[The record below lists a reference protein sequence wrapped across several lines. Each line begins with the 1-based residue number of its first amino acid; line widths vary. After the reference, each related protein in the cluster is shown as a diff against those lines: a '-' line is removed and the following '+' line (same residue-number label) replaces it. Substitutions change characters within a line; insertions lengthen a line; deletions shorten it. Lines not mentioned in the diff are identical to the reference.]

1 MSNKELILKT
11 AINLFNELGTAKVT
25 TNLIAKE
32 AGISPGNLYYHFT
45 DKEHIIRE
53 VFNLMAA
60 DWDSLTTRFSDRNS
74 QFEDFLKEFVL
85 ANFELLWKYRFF
97 SREMVPLINVDQ
109 ELRERHIPVINEHFN
124 QQVAITRMA
133 EKAGILIFPD
143 PEFQAL
149 DALTISWIVANQ
161 YLIHLEGMGKVVEKA
176 DFDRGAQLIINFMRP
191 YLTRVRH
198 TIGNKEANSDNHI
211 IK

>member
-1 MSNKELILKT
+1 MSNKDLILQT
-11 AINLFNELGTAKVT
+11 AINLFNDLGTAKVT

-32 AGISPGNLYYHFT
+32 AGISPGNLYYHFA

-60 DWDSLTTRFSDRNS
+60 DWDSITARFTDRNRK
-74 QFEDFLKEFVL
+74 FENFLKEFVL

-97 SREMVPLINVDQ
+97 SREMVPLINADQ
-109 ELRERHIPVINEHFN
+109 ELRAHHIPVINEHFN

-133 EKAGILIFPD
+133 EKAGILRFPD
-143 PEFQAL
+143 PDFQAM

-161 YLIHLEGMGKVVEKA
+161 YLIHLEGMGKTVEKA

-191 YLTRVRH
+191 YLTGSEH
-198 TIGNKEANSDNHI
+198 GSLTNGDTSDS
-211 IK
+211 